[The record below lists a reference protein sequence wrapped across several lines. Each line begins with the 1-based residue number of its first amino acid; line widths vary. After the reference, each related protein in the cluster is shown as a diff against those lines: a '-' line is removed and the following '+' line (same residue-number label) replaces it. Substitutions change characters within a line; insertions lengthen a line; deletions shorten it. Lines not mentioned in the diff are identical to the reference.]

1 MESKRQRRY
10 TIARPESAL
19 ALLTTEND
27 DMLPEDDQQFDRI
40 ADILSNLIQEAN
52 QAVSIPMVRKLS
64 NTAHNPTIN
73 KKKSAKRH
81 PPSRRPSTNISIPF
95 LSSPTLPTSTCMITR
110 KPYVTQQKINTTA
123 TTTAAAAPILL
134 ESFKRLDSSMAI
146 IDSLSRDLIMPT
158 STIYST
164 AKTTAT
170 IVSTAAGQQ
179 EKKRSL
185 TFDSRLSALILI
197 PLFHVPHVLISMVFD
212 TMSNYDT
219 LVPVS
224 SLAAENSNS
233 FSGMLIWAFI
243 FAVTN
248 VIMIENAIPASA
260 APPPAQTASKTIP
273 GAFIHGKRKRRSSS
287 KGKRS
292 FNLHQNT
299 RMMHA
304 FCPLPTHDRL
314 FPDARFASVATTT
327 ATTCAP
333 VAAVRARRNSF

>member
-19 ALLTTEND
+19 ALLTESDDVLLEN
-27 DMLPEDDQQFDRI
+27 DQQFDRI

-64 NTAHNPTIN
+64 NTAQTPT
-73 KKKSAKRH
+73 KKKSTKR
-81 PPSRRPSTNISIPF
+81 PPSRRPSTN
-95 LSSPTLPTSTCMITR
+95 SPILLFSPPTCMITR
-110 KPYVTQQKINTTA
+110 RPYVTQQKISTTA
-123 TTTAAAAPILL
+123 PVVL
-134 ESFKRLDSSMAI
+134 ESFKRLDSSLAI
-146 IDSLSRDLIMPT
+146 IDSLSKDLIVPATTTT
-158 STIYST
+158 SATIS
-164 AKTTAT
+164 AATAT
-170 IVSTAAGQQ
+170 IPAKEQ

-212 TMSNYDT
+212 SISNYDT

-224 SLAAENSNS
+224 SLAAENSSS

-248 VIMIENAIPASA
+248 VIMIENAIPVSSLQ
-260 APPPAQTASKTIP
+260 PPKVIP
-273 GAFIHGKRKRRSSS
+273 GAFNVKRKKRSG
-287 KGKRS
+287 KGKRQ

-299 RMMHA
+299 SAMRMMHEY
-304 FCPLPTHDRL
+304 CPFPTNGTTNGTD
-314 FPDARFASVATTT
+314 RFASVATI
-327 ATTCAP
+327 ASRAP
-333 VAAVRARRNSF
+333 VVGRARRNSF